1 MKKKW
6 IALSMALAMT
16 LGTLTGCG
24 GTTSSSGTTES
35 TADATVSTTETGD
48 DTEIVATSTMIG
60 NPNGTIEL
68 NWMPCPSQ
76 GPAST
81 ITAVAETVKAHALEW
96 AKEHPDVKI
105 NVLEMSANSTEAMAK
120 LLTQAAAGTAPDA
133 AGVDSSVLA
142 SFYDYLQPIDDGL
155 ESVGVSV
162 DDFFPFAQAGM
173 VHDGKV
179 VAYWYTTDVRVLFY
193 RNDLVQT
200 PPKDWDELLETAKS
214 LSSDTMMGLIYPAG
228 RNEATICDFLPYFWA
243 QGGELVDEEGTP
255 IFGEGDNRQYMIN
268 ALDFIGRTVS
278 EGASPA
284 RVTQYNKEAE
294 MVADIAAGNVAM
306 FVGGN
311 YAAQPIREAMGK
323 EEFDSLWEAT
333 AIPQKDPNT
342 HSSTSGGWTTGVFT
356 QDEEKRALLADFLA
370 HIYVEDQALSDLCEA
385 VGNLPAR
392 QSLFDSAEFLKT
404 DKFTGPF
411 KEMLLESD
419 TRPAVDSYS
428 VISQELQ
435 IAINNVI
442 TGSMTAEEATDNAF
456 STVLSSL

>member
-6 IALSMALAMT
+6 IALSMATVMA
-16 LGTLTGCG
+16 LGMMTGCG
-24 GTTSSSGTTES
+24 STTSSSTASTGTDASAE
-35 TADATVSTTETGD
+35 TADGD
-48 DTEIVATSTMIG
+48 VEIVATSTMIG

-81 ITAVAETVKAHALEW
+81 ITAVAETVKEHALEW

-162 DDFFPFAQAGM
+162 DDFFPFAQEGM
-173 VHDGKV
+173 VHDDKV

-200 PPKDWDELLETAKS
+200 PPTTWDELLETAKN

-228 RNEATICDFLPYFWA
+228 RNEATICNFLPYFWA
-243 QGGELVDEEGTP
+243 QGGELVDEAGTP
-255 IFGEGDNRQYMIN
+255 IFGEGENREYMIN

-323 EEFDSLWEAT
+323 EEFDNLWEAT
-333 AIPQKDPNT
+333 AIPQKDAGT
-342 HSSTSGGWTTGVFT
+342 SSSTSGGWTTAVFT

-370 HIYVEDQALSDLCEA
+370 HIYVEDEALSDLCEA

-392 QSLFDSAEFLKT
+392 QSLFDSAEFLKS

-456 STVLSSL
+456 SMVLSSL